1 MPSPKPN
8 LSGVYEIPNRESM
21 LKNMVETK
29 PKLPVHEQHFTP
41 DELAEEWHIS
51 ANTVRRLAEEFGGI
65 IEIDRPEEMHKR
77 RYKTIRIPESTV
89 EKIYAKHFI
98 SISRAA

>member
-1 MPSPKPN
+1 
-8 LSGVYEIPNRESM
+8 M

>member
-1 MPSPKPN
+1 
-8 LSGVYEIPNRESM
+8 M

-41 DELAEEWHIS
+41 AELGEEWHVA
-51 ANTVRRLAEEFGGI
+51 ANTVRRWAEEFGGVL
-65 IEIDRPEEMHKR
+65 EINRPEEVHKR
-77 RYKTIRIPESTV
+77 RYKTIRIPQSTA